1 MKHSKFLL
9 ALSVLLCSISIGE
22 AHAESSGK
30 MEYVDQWDGPFE
42 QTVILKWADPSDGV
56 VCYLYSPK
64 TLATNSVN
72 FKQRFDGNNTGSISC
87 VKVKEAKNN
96 QKSTSNK

>member
-22 AHAESSGK
+22 AHAASSGQ
-30 MEYVDQWDGPFE
+30 MEYVDKWDGPFK

-56 VCYLYSPK
+56 VCYLYSPT

-72 FKQRFDGNNTGSISC
+72 FEPRFDGNNAGSISC
-87 VKVKEAKNN
+87 VKVKEGHNN
-96 QKSTSNK
+96 QKSTSKK